1 MGDEYICSKDGL
13 VRRDIGEGIVEDK
26 DVIVFIVVTDDA
38 VDVSL
43 IKSLLSSEG
52 DARVVIC
59 TIVSTDDDEG
69 DREGSRR

>member
-1 MGDEYICSKDGL
+1 M
-13 VRRDIGEGIVEDK
+13 VEDK
-26 DVIVFIVVTDDA
+26 DVTVFVVVTDDDA
-38 VDVSL
+38 DVSL

-69 DREGSRR
+69 EGSRR

>member
-1 MGDEYICSKDGL
+1 M
-13 VRRDIGEGIVEDK
+13 VEDK
-26 DVIVFIVVTDDA
+26 DVTVFVVVTDDA

-59 TIVSTDDDEG
+59 TIVSTEDDEG
-69 DREGSRR
+69 DGEGSRRRYEKLPIRVY